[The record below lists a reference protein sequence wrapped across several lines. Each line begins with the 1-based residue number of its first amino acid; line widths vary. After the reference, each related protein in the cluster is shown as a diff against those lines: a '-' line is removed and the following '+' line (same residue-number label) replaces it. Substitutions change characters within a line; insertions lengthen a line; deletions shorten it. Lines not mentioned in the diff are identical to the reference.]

1 MLCVGA
7 NVHLDGIVLRAVDKA
22 LGHEVVDRFH
32 VTNNLP
38 GAQFAVAAMVA
49 ATTDLGY
56 TRIEIACEATGML
69 WIPFPSLFEHGTAL
83 AAVRAG
89 ARLPQPKLV
98 AKFTVVVPQGF
109 HGLQVIVPG
118 KDIVGPGKRLVKFF
132 DGHVFPGVQPAS
144 QRPHGVGGSLQGLPV
159 CLVVG
164 AGCLQL
170 QERSRTTEGIPCG
183 SRIRPQQAVI
193 VLPGQSGSGLRE
205 RLLDIVFFCSHLLN
219 LDPAVRRTERAQ
231 KATARRRPP
240 SC

>member
-89 ARLPQPKLV
+89 ARLPQPQARGQVHGRRSARLPWL
-98 AKFTVVVPQGF
+98 AGHSAWQGYS
-109 HGLQVIVPG
+109 
-118 KDIVGPGKRLVKFF
+118 GPGQTPGQVLRRARL
-132 DGHVFPGVQPAS
+132 PRCPACQPAPPRRRRLS
-144 QRPHGVGGSLQGLPV
+144 TGPARLPRRRRGLPPV
-159 CLVVG
+159 
-164 AGCLQL
+164 AGTKPNDGGHPL
-170 QERSRTTEGIPCG
+170 
-183 SRIRPQQAVI
+183 RI
-193 VLPGQSGSGLRE
+193 E
-205 RLLDIVFFCSHLLN
+205 N
-219 LDPAVRRTERAQ
+219 
-231 KATARRRPP
+231 PP
-240 SC
+240 SAGRDSTAGSKRIGPERTPARYCLFLLTPP